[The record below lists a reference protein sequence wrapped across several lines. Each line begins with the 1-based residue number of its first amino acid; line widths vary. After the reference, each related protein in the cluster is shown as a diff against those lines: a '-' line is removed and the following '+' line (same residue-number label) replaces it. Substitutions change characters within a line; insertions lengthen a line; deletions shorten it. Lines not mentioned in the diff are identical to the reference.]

1 MSADINAN
9 AMTDLLPVAL
19 RDTAITIADLYSDT
33 KPSAETL
40 LTDAQRQF
48 EQLGA
53 ELRLRGLSPEAIDDA
68 QYAQCALID
77 ETALRCLSG
86 DERDTWE
93 RNPLQLGKFES
104 NDAGEELVR
113 RIERWLGQARTERV
127 LLAIFGAVLDL
138 GFVGRFA
145 REGDAARAR
154 FRQSIDQR
162 LGLASANDA
171 DDDASIVIKANVA
184 RSWTSRVSPLTCIV
198 LACVAMGLMWF
209 AINGWLD
216 ASVARMA
223 H

>member
-1 MSADINAN
+1 MSAVNN
-9 AMTDLLPVAL
+9 LLPVAL
-19 RDTAITIADLYSDT
+19 RDTAITVANLCGDN

-40 LTDAQRQF
+40 RSDAQTQF

-53 ELRLRGLSPEAIDDA
+53 ELRMRGLSPEMIEDA

-77 ETALRCLSG
+77 ETALRCLNG
-86 DERDTWE
+86 DERDAWE
-93 RNPLQLGKFES
+93 LNPLQLGKFNS

-113 RIERWLGQARTERV
+113 RMERWLGHARTERV

-145 REGDAARAR
+145 REGDEARAR
-154 FRQSIDQR
+154 FRQSINQR
-162 LGLASANDA
+162 LGISQNTHAPH
-171 DDDASIVIKANVA
+171 DASIIVKADVKRA
-184 RSWTSRVSPLTCIV
+184 WASRVSPLTCIA
-198 LACVAMGLMWF
+198 LACVGLGLMWF